1 MVNVNRYRRGLTK
14 SQCGAVAARL
24 EPHISPGVEKRRI
37 EKIKAAWAQK
47 REGGCLPN
55 LANNLNADPGGV
67 VSARAIAAQIMGVSD
82 RYVGDAMRVQR
93 ESPELFE
100 KIWNG
105 QITVNAAIRLLDG
118 VTETESARQTRT
130 LRRELNILFRDP
142 DPRFLERLEQVVAE
156 FRDAG

>member
-100 KIWNG
+100 KIWNR
-105 QITVNAAIRLLDG
+105 QMTICAAIRELDG
-118 VTETESARQTRT
+118 ITDSDEVRQIRALHREIQRYLARS
-130 LRRELNILFRDP
+130 
-142 DPRFLERLEQVVAE
+142 
-156 FRDAG
+156 